1 MKLIYKIMLI
11 ARAEGSTNQ
20 TGEEGKQT
28 RQVSK
33 GTQLVKI
40 GRILK

>member
-20 TGEEGKQT
+20 TGHKQ
-28 RQVSK
+28 RSRANKQDK
-33 GTQLVKI
+33 LAKEHN
-40 GRILK
+40 